1 MLRAGV
7 EMTERERCSWAP
19 ASSLQGW
26 KRPRTGG
33 GSGCTYLRPRKI
45 SELYPS
51 TGQVLCDEN
60 SIAIEL
66 VKVLKH
72 SFSLFSEF

>member
-7 EMTERERCSWAP
+7 GMMERERCSWAP

-26 KRPRTGG
+26 KRPRTDG
-33 GSGCTYLRPRKI
+33 GSGCTYLHPQKI
-45 SELYPS
+45 TELYPS
-51 TGQVLCDEN
+51 MGQVLCDEN

-66 VKVLKH
+66 VKILKQ
-72 SFSLFSEF
+72 